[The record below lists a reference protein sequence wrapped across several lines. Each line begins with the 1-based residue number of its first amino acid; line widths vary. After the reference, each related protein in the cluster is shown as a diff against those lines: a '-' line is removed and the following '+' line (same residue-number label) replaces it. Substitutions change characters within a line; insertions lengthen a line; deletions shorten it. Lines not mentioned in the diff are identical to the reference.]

1 MKEEQR
7 LDLLDIARGPALVF
21 AIAVF
26 VLGSLWRLVG
36 VLRRPRLRDLSP
48 ARANAPSSAA
58 AVRHAI
64 VRGMWPRAAFSRRT
78 LYLTINGYIFHIGL
92 ALVFFGY
99 APHIA
104 FIRRISGLSW
114 PALPDV
120 VMYLAAAATILSL
133 LLALT
138 LRMTDPVRKTIST
151 ADDWVTWAIVFL
163 PLVTGMAVL
172 IEPSQ
177 AILAHPHTV
186 YRGPVAV
193 HLLSLELLLVWF
205 PFGKLMHA
213 LLFAFSRGATGVRFS
228 HRGVQV

>member
-1 MKEEQR
+1 M
-7 LDLLDIARGPALVF
+7 DLLDIARGPVLVF

-26 VLGSLWRLVG
+26 LLGSLWRLIG
-36 VLRRPRLRDLSP
+36 VLRLPSMRDLSP
-48 ARANAPSSAA
+48 ARANAPSTAA
-58 AVRHAI
+58 AAGHAI

-78 LYLTINGYIFHIGL
+78 QYLTINGYVFHIGL

-104 FIRRISGLSW
+104 FVRRISGVSW
-114 PALPDV
+114 PALPDE
-120 VMYLAAAATILSL
+120 VMYLAAAATIVSL

-138 LRMTDPVRKTIST
+138 LRITDPVRKTISS
-151 ADDWVTWAIVFL
+151 ADDWITWTIVFL
-163 PLVTGMAVL
+163 PLITGMAVL

-177 AILAHPHTV
+177 AILAHPHTI

-213 LLFAFSRGATGVRFS
+213 FLFAFSRGATGVRFS
-228 HRGVQV
+228 HRGVKV

>member
-1 MKEEQR
+1 MTEEQP
-7 LDLLDIARGPALVF
+7 LDLLDFARGPALVF
-21 AIAVF
+21 ALAVF
-26 VLGSLWRLVG
+26 LLGSLWRVVG
-36 VLRRPRLRDLSP
+36 VLRLPRMRDLSP

-58 AVRHAI
+58 AAGHAI

-78 LYLTINGYIFHIGL
+78 LYLTINGYVFHIGL

-104 FIRRISGLSW
+104 FVHRTTGLSW

-120 VMYLAAAATILSL
+120 VMYLAAAATIVSL

-138 LRMTDPVRKTIST
+138 LRLTDPVRKTISS
-151 ADDWVTWAIVFL
+151 ADDWITWAIVFL
-163 PLVTGMAVL
+163 PLITGMAVL

-213 LLFAFSRGATGVRFS
+213 FLFAFSRGATGVRFS
-228 HRGVQV
+228 HRGVKV